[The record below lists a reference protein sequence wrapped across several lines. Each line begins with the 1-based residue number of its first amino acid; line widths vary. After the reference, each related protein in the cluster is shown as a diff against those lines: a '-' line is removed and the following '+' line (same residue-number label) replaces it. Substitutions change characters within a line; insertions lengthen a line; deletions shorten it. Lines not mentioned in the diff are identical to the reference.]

1 MAMDHAEIDRLRD
14 RVERLE
20 RHMEEIYRHSGLRLP
35 EPDPESDL
43 PQSVVALALAG
54 RDAEAIAEY
63 RRLTDAGLQHAQK
76 VVKSIRG

>member
-1 MAMDHAEIDRLRD
+1 MAVNHAEIDQLRA
-14 RVERLE
+14 RVQRLE

-35 EPDPESDL
+35 DPDPQSDL
-43 PQSVVALALAG
+43 PESVVALALAG

-76 VVKSIRG
+76 MVKSIRG